1 MDDRTD
7 PDPEVPERARGPRRY
22 SAKYKAQIL
31 DEYERLDKAAKGALL
46 RREGLYTSLISEWR
60 KQRDRG
66 AREALAKPAGRQP
79 ADPRDR
85 EVARLRRQN
94 ERLAAELDKA
104 RKVIE
109 VQGKALG
116 AVGPARL
123 RQRPDG
129 SGRDEMIDQAVTEL
143 TPLVGVR
150 HACSAVGEAQARWYR
165 RHRQS
170 PPPPK
175 PERVP
180 APQPRALSELERKE
194 LRRVLNS
201 EEHVD
206 EAPATVYAKLLDEGV
221 YLASVP
227 TMYRVLREHDEVH
240 ERRRQATHP
249 AAKKPE
255 LVATKPN
262 QVYSWDITKL
272 LGPAKWTYY
281 YLYVILDIYSRYVP
295 GWMLAHA
302 ENAKLAEAL
311 LADTVTKQNIGRGQL
326 TLHADRGSPMVA
338 KPVAFLL
345 ADLGVTKS
353 YSRPHTSNDNPFSE
367 SQFRTMKYRPEFPER
382 FGCFQD
388 AHAFCARF
396 FGWYNDEH
404 RHSGIGFH
412 TPADVHY
419 GRAAAIRGQRA
430 IVLDAAYAQHPE
442 RFVRKPPEPP
452 ALPNAVWINEP
463 KEDTAT
469 TQ

>member
-1 MDDRTD
+1 
-7 PDPEVPERARGPRRY
+7 
-22 SAKYKAQIL
+22 
-31 DEYERLDKAAKGALL
+31 
-46 RREGLYTSLISEWR
+46 
-60 KQRDRG
+60 
-66 AREALAKPAGRQP
+66 
-79 ADPRDR
+79 
-85 EVARLRRQN
+85 
-94 ERLAAELDKA
+94 
-104 RKVIE
+104 
-109 VQGKALG
+109 
-116 AVGPARL
+116 
-123 RQRPDG
+123 
-129 SGRDEMIDQAVTEL
+129 MIDAAVTEL
-143 TPLVGVR
+143 APLVGMR
-150 HACSAVGEAQARWYR
+150 HACAAVGEAQARWYR

-180 APQPRALSELERKE
+180 PSQPRALSEVERKE

-201 EEHVD
+201 EEFVD
-206 EAPATVYAKLLDEGV
+206 EAPATVYAKLLDQGI

-255 LVATKPN
+255 LVATEAN
-262 QVYSWDITKL
+262 EIWSWDITKL

-281 YLYVILDIYSRYVP
+281 YLYVILDIYSRHVP

-311 LADTVTKQNIGRGQL
+311 LADTVAKQNVGRGQL
-326 TLHADRGSPMVA
+326 TIHADRGSPMVA

-382 FGCFQD
+382 FGCFEE
-388 AHAFCARF
+388 AHAFCSRF
-396 FGWYNDEH
+396 FQWYNHEH

-412 TPADVHY
+412 TPANVHY
-419 GRAAAIRGQRA
+419 GRAAAIRDKRA
-430 IVLDAAYAQHPE
+430 LVLSAAYTEHPE
-442 RFVRKPPEPP
+442 RFVRKPPQPP
-452 ALPNAVWINEP
+452 SLPAAVWINEP